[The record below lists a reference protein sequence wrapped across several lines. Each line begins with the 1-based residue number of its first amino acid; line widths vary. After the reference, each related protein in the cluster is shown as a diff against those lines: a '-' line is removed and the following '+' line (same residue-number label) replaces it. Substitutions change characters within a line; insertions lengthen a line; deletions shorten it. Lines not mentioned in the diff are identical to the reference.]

1 MVMANTDSRP
11 RNDQLGIK
19 DESGRLVTIEDA
31 AVPAHL
37 PLSFVFAE
45 KGPED
50 MQLVLRGR
58 GSQLYGEGTFTESS
72 VFATHQTPFLN
83 LFMAEQNPT
92 MIKRLRP
99 PKAKTSMAR
108 LSVERIT
115 TTLPLYERDA
125 AGNILYE
132 FNEYDQAVPKV
143 KGTTTG
149 SRLVIHSKIIPAT
162 PGKTLAEIDPI
173 SEYGQGKIVKDY
185 RDGDVLSVNGDKL
198 GYIEPVTPEP
208 TGVVT
213 KSTLYPIFDLPVASF
228 GKHGDDVGVRFE
240 LPHANSNR
248 PLDINS
254 FYTNKAYSLR
264 MGIVTRDALSGWWN
278 GIDTLKGQ
286 TMLDVSFKKTAREA
300 RTGNSQYVGT
310 TFIEAFKNVTDP
322 FAVTPPFESIHV
334 YTESIKALSLALI
347 NPTDDGALGE
357 ASFNDEGIAH
367 GRLPIT
373 EVDLFALNFLGG
385 FDENGCE
392 YYNIETA
399 SSALFGGVAMNNG
412 AVISAIGGDDGLF
425 FTEDGTPD
433 EAKNTELYDNLVRNL
448 MTTFASG
455 EEPFTNRLRYPFNAT
470 WDSGFTMETK
480 RTLAN
485 IIGARKDTA
494 VYLAT
499 FSLYDYTAKL
509 NQETSEIERVF
520 TKLPLNDQA
529 TEISLGG
536 LLRTYASAHP
546 ESEIYG
552 TKTCR
557 AVVAMQSCRI
567 LNNDV
572 YTERVPML
580 YQYASMVARFQR
592 GESWDPSA
600 AYDINENRIL
610 DQVYDVQPVLHK
622 DKVLDQVWSNGLI
635 YSIDYD
641 MRSKFIPA
649 VRTVYEDDTSVLN
662 SAITMQAC
670 ILAERVSDEVWRQLV
685 GNSRFSPYKFLEESD
700 RLLKERLNNRFDGRF
715 IIVVETK
722 YTERDELL
730 GYRWTTTITI
740 YAPNMK
746 LVGQTTI
753 VSRRLSDYQQ
763 AA

>member
-19 DESGRLVTIEDA
+19 DESGRLVTTEEA
-31 AVPAHL
+31 TVPSHL

-58 GSQLYGEGTFTESS
+58 GSQLYGEGTFDESS
-72 VFATHQTPFLN
+72 VFCTHQTPFLN
-83 LFMAEQNPT
+83 LFMTEQNPT

-115 TTLPLYERDA
+115 TTLPLYERDST
-125 AGNILYE
+125 GHIVYE
-132 FNEYDQAVPKV
+132 FNEYDQAVPVV
-143 KGTTTG
+143 KGTTVG
-149 SRLVIHSKIIPAT
+149 SRLVIHAKIIPANPT
-162 PGKTLAEIDPI
+162 TKLEDIDPI
-173 SEYGQGKIVKDY
+173 TEYGQGRVIEDY
-185 RDGDVLSVNGDKL
+185 RSGDVLSVAGDKL
-198 GYIEPVTPEP
+198 GYIEPESPSP
-208 TGVVT
+208 DGVVT
-213 KSTLYPIFDLPVASF
+213 KSTLYPICDLPVSSF
-228 GKHGDDVGVRFE
+228 GKHGDDIGIRFE
-240 LPHANSNR
+240 FPYSTSNR

-254 FYTNKAYSLR
+254 FYENKAYAPR
-264 MGIVTRDALSGWWN
+264 MGIVVRDKISGWWN

-300 RTGNSQYVGT
+300 RTGNSQYIGT
-310 TFIEAFKNVTDP
+310 TFIEAFKNVRDQM
-322 FAVTPPFESIHV
+322 AVSPPFESIHI

-347 NPTDDGALGE
+347 NPTADGSLGE
-357 ASFNDEGIAH
+357 ASFNSEGAAH
-367 GRLPIT
+367 GRLDIT
-373 EVDLFALNFLGG
+373 EVDMYALNFLAG
-385 FDENGCE
+385 FDENGAQ

-399 SSALFGGVAMNNG
+399 SSALFGGVAMTNG
-412 AVISAIGGDDGLF
+412 AIIAAQGGDDGLYY
-425 FTEDGTPD
+425 TADGMPD
-433 EAKNTELYDNLVRNL
+433 EAKNTEMYDSLVRLL
-448 MTTFASG
+448 MTNFATG
-455 EEPFTNRLRYPFNAT
+455 DEPFTNRLRYPFNAT
-470 WDSGFTMETK
+470 WDSGFTSETK
-480 RTLAN
+480 RALAN

-494 VYLAT
+494 LYLAT

-509 NQETSEIERVF
+509 NQDTSEIERVF
-520 TKLPLNDQA
+520 TKLSPNDTV
-529 TEISLGG
+529 TEISVGG
-536 LLRTYASAHP
+536 LLRTYASSHP

-557 AVVAMQSCRI
+557 AAVAMQSCRL

-572 YTERVPML
+572 YTDRVPML
-580 YQYASMVARFQR
+580 YQYASMVCRFQR

-610 DQVYDVQPVLHK
+610 DRVYDVLPVLHK

-641 MRSKFIPA
+641 TRSKFIPA
-649 VRTVYEDDTSVLN
+649 CRTVYEDDTSVLN
-662 SAITMQAC
+662 STITMQAC
-670 ILAERVSDEVWRQLV
+670 ILAERISDEVWRQLV
-685 GNSRFSPYKFLEESD
+685 GNSRFSPNKFLEESD

-715 IIVVETK
+715 IIVAETK
-722 YTERDELL
+722 YTQRDELL
-730 GYRWTTTITI
+730 GYRWTTVITI

-753 VSRRLSDYQQ
+753 VSRRLSDYQ